1 MATPGVTSALT
12 RALGPIDKLMSM
24 VNRRKGFARPNR
36 FEVDFSGL
44 IKLNLSE
51 TKGNDT
57 LADMGT
63 LVDSISIPGR
73 SFSTFEYS
81 IWNHPIKVPSG
92 YDEDDIEIVFNI
104 TNDFMPKMIMDA
116 WFAKVINQWSYLVS
130 YDSDY
135 KCDITIKQL
144 NENDDVIFTAK
155 LINAYPI
162 SVKGVFLD
170 NNSESSISRFSST
183 IAFDRFI
190 SDNKNIAGM
199 PISSFVK
206 M

>member
-1 MATPGVTSALT
+1 MASINALKSLIQK
-12 RALGPIDKLMSM
+12 RG
-24 VNRRKGFARPNR
+24 GFARPNR
-36 FEVDFSGL
+36 FMVDFSSL
-44 IKLNLSE
+44 SKLNI
-51 TKGNDT
+51 TG
-57 LADMGT
+57 LADLSDLSL

-73 SFSTFEYS
+73 ALNTFEYA
-81 IWNHPIKVPSG
+81 IWNHPIKIPTG

-104 TNDFMPKMIMDA
+104 TNDFIPKMIMDA
-116 WFAKVINQWSYLVS
+116 WFAKVINQWSYLIN

-144 NENDDVIFTAK
+144 DEADRIIFSAK

-190 SDNKNIAGM
+190 SDNSDITTGM
-199 PISSFVK
+199 PLQQFIDK
-206 M
+206 